1 MERTH
6 QPNHTPSRAAA
17 DGPTHDLPR
26 GLEGVVVS
34 TTAIGDVRGDEGF
47 FHYRQHSGADLA
59 RERDLTDVAALVV
72 DGALPTTADARAAIA
87 AELRAGRAA
96 PADLLRLL
104 PTVTAAGGEPMD
116 QLRTALSLVGQVYGL
131 RPVHDVDAMARRRD
145 ALRVASVVP
154 TLVAGLHRA
163 GRGLPPVPSHPDLDV
178 AADYLWML
186 TGTVPD
192 RAHAR
197 AVDQYLVL
205 TVDHGFNASTF
216 TARIATST
224 GADMAAIVTA
234 ALATLSG
241 PLHGGAPSRALE
253 MLDEI
258 GDRARAEAY
267 VRDVVAH
274 DGRIMGFGHR
284 VYRTQDPRSEV
295 LHETARAID
304 APLVGFAEQVEDDI
318 VRALAELKPGRELY
332 ANVEYYAGVVMDAAG
347 IPREL
352 FTPTFTISRSI
363 GWVAHALEQAAD
375 NRLIRP
381 ASRYV
386 GPPAPQP
393 VPRAPVAA

>member
-1 MERTH
+1 MT
-6 QPNHTPSRAAA
+6 TV
-17 DGPTHDLPR
+17 DDLPR

-34 TTAIGDVRGDEGF
+34 TTTIGDVRGDEGF
-47 FHYRQHSGADLA
+47 FHYRGYSGADLA
-59 RERDLTDVAALVV
+59 RDRDLTDVVALLV
-72 DGALPTTADARAAIA
+72 DGALPSTAAEHAAIA
-87 AELRAGRAA
+87 AELQRGRAA
-96 PADLLRLL
+96 PAELLELL
-104 PTVTAAGGEPMD
+104 PVVAGAGGVPMD
-116 QLRTALSLVGQVYGL
+116 HLRSALSLAGQVYGL
-131 RPVHDVDAMARRRD
+131 RPVHDLDPAARRRD
-145 ALRVASVVP
+145 ALRIAAVVP

-163 GRGLPPVPSHPDLDV
+163 SLGLAPVTSRPDLDV

-186 TGTVPD
+186 TGEEPEA
-192 RAHAR
+192 AHAR

-224 GADMAAIVTA
+224 GGDLAGIVTA

-258 GDRARAEAY
+258 GDHDRAGAY
-267 VRDVVAH
+267 VRDVVAR
-274 DGRIMGFGHR
+274 DGRVMGFGHR
-284 VYRTQDPRSEV
+284 VYRTHDPRSEV

-304 APLVGFAEQVEDDI
+304 APLLGLAEQVEDEI
-318 VRALAELKPGRELY
+318 VTALAELKPGRELY

-363 GWVAHALEQAAD
+363 GWVAHSLEQAAD
-375 NRLIRP
+375 NRLVRP

-386 GPPAPQP
+386 GEPAPRP
-393 VPRAPVAA
+393 VPAPPYAA